1 MKVARRLIEL
11 AINAKTLYESHSAEE
26 RIELLKNICS
36 NRVLDGR
43 RAEYHLR
50 SSLAVLSEMKKN
62 SEWRREREIRSR
74 ARIRF
79 TLMLLLTTPKSFRS
93 HHAHSPATGWPDFSL
108 RISFNY

>member
-50 SSLAVLSEMKKN
+50 SSLAVLVDMKKN
-62 SEWRREREIRSR
+62 QNWRI
-74 ARIRF
+74 
-79 TLMLLLTTPKSFRS
+79 
-93 HHAHSPATGWPDFSL
+93 HHIFSYFKDLDFAVTMP
-108 RISFNY
+108 